1 MTIAQQTL
9 DTLEFPKIREQLAR
23 HTAFSASRELALAL
37 LPSTDAYEI
46 RLRLRRTGE
55 ARRLLDERPDV
66 SIGGARDVRA
76 AAGRARRGGVLE
88 AAQFLEIGG
97 TLVSGRRLRVTLA
110 KLDEVAFPQLRE
122 LAEDL
127 PTLPALEDQIARTI
141 GDDGAVLDSAS
152 PKLAHLRAEVR
163 IAFGRLQEKLQNII
177 SSSQYSD
184 ALQEPIITVRNGRYV
199 VPVKSGSKRVVR
211 GLVHDQSASGA
222 TLYVE
227 PIAVVELNNKWRQL
241 QLEEEEEVARI
252 LAELSDQVG
261 AEATRIIAGVEA
273 LAAIDLAFAKAKY
286 ATALRC
292 VEPEIAEE
300 AVVRSSS
307 SVAEEQP
314 ITDHGP
320 RTTDIETAPLVL
332 NQARHPLLDQ
342 AHVVPTDLYLGGA
355 FHILLITGPNT
366 GGKTVALKTAGLLAL
381 MAQAGL
387 HIPAREP
394 SRLPVFGQIFAD
406 IGDEQSIEQSLSTF
420 SSHMT
425 NIIRILR
432 ALEDPTTDHRPST
445 IDRRSDKEIGEAAE
459 KRPVSQS
466 QPPSVVGRRSSV
478 VDEQELERLSNWRKV
493 EPGEW
498 APLEPLT
505 PEPQLALVLLDE
517 LGAGTDPVEGA
528 ALARAIVERLL
539 SLGVLG
545 IATTHYAELKAFA
558 YATDGV
564 ENGSVEFDVETLA
577 PTYKLTI
584 GLPGRSNALAIA
596 ARLGLAPALVERAR
610 ATMAREDAHVED
622 LLAGIHRERE
632 AAAGELSRAE
642 ELRADAE
649 KYRERLAEELREF
662 ERRREAEWQAARDQL
677 EDELRE
683 ARGQLRRLRDEFRS
697 VSLTRQWMEEA
708 EKRLQETQS
717 QVKEIIR
724 TPIQRPEADA
734 SAGSSAQPQAPRP
747 LQVGDTVL
755 VRSVG
760 LSGDILSIDEEEQTA
775 EVQVGGFRMQAA
787 LAELRREKP
796 GERKDTARRAPAP
809 SSSLPPP
816 PDVAM
821 NFDMRGWRAAD
832 VAEKLD
838 RYLNDAYLAGLP
850 FVRLIHGKGT
860 GALRQVV
867 RDVLGGHPLVAS
879 FGSGGSDGG
888 EGVTVARLVER

>member
-46 RLRLRRTGE
+46 RLRQRRTGE

-66 SIGGARDVRA
+66 SIGGARDVRPA
-76 AAGRARRGGVLE
+76 VGRARRGGVLE
-88 AAQFLEIGG
+88 AGQFLEIGG
-97 TLVSGRRLRVTLA
+97 TLASSRRLRVTLT
-110 KLDEVAFPQLRE
+110 KLDEAIFPQLRE
-122 LAEDL
+122 LAVDL
-127 PTLPALEDQIARTI
+127 PTLQAIEDQIARTI
-141 GDDGAVLDSAS
+141 GDDGTVLDSAS

-177 SSSQYSD
+177 SSSQYGD

-227 PIAVVELNNKWRQL
+227 PMAVVELNNKWRQL

-252 LAELSDQVG
+252 LAELSDLVG

-286 ATALRC
+286 ATNLRC
-292 VEPEIAEE
+292 VEPEIVE
-300 AVVRSSS
+300 
-307 SVAEEQP
+307 
-314 ITDHGP
+314 GL
-320 RTTDIETAPLVL
+320 RTEDRGLSPASLDNSASDDLVL
-332 NQARHPLLDQ
+332 SPQSSPLILTQARHPLLDQ
-342 AHVVPTDLYLGGA
+342 ARVVPTDLYLGGA

-366 GGKTVALKTAGLLAL
+366 GGKTVALKTTGLLAL

-394 SRLPVFGQIFAD
+394 SRLPVFGQVFAD

-432 ALEDPTTDHRPST
+432 ALEDPTNDQRPT
-445 IDRRSDKEIGEAAE
+445 TNDQRPAADERAKTGKKFGEE
-459 KRPVSQS
+459 
-466 QPPSVVGRRSSV
+466 
-478 VDEQELERLSNWRKV
+478 ELERLANWRKV

-498 APLEPLT
+498 APVEPLT

-528 ALARAIVERLL
+528 ALARAIVEQLL
-539 SLGVLG
+539 ALGVLG
-545 IATTHYAELKAFA
+545 VATTHYAELKAFA

-596 ARLGLAPALVERAR
+596 SRLGLAPALVERAR
-610 ATMAREDAHVED
+610 ATMAHEDAHVED

-632 AAAGELSRAE
+632 AAAGERSRAE

-717 QVKEIIR
+717 QVKEIVR
-724 TPIQRPEADA
+724 PKQRLETGD
-734 SAGSSAQPQAPRP
+734 SAAQPPISPLQSQAPRP

-760 LSGDILSIDEEEQTA
+760 LSGEILSIDEAEQTA
-775 EVQVGGFRMQAA
+775 EVQVGGFRMQAE
-787 LAELRREKP
+787 LAELRREKQ
-796 GERKDTARRAPAP
+796 GERKDEPRRAPAP

-832 VAEKLD
+832 VVEKLD

>member
-23 HTAFSASRELALAL
+23 HTAFSASRELAMAL

-66 SIGGARDVRA
+66 SIGGARDVRP

-88 AAQFLEIGG
+88 AGQFLEIGG
-97 TLVSGRRLRVTLA
+97 TLASGRRLRVTLT
-110 KLDEVAFPQLRE
+110 KLDEAVFPQLRE

-127 PTLPALEDQIARTI
+127 PTLPALEDQINRTI
-141 GDDGAVLDSAS
+141 GDDGTVLDSAS

-163 IAFGRLQEKLQNII
+163 VAFGRLQEKLQNII

-199 VPVKSGSKRVVR
+199 VPVKSASKRVVR

-261 AEATRIIAGVEA
+261 AEAARIIAGVEA

-292 VEPEIAEE
+292 VEPEIVEGLGDEGWGSEE
-300 AVVRSSS
+300 PAPNPHPL
-307 SVAEEQP
+307 AP
-314 ITDHGP
+314 AA
-320 RTTDIETAPLVL
+320 APLVL

-342 AHVVPTDLYLGGA
+342 ARVVPTDLYLGDA
-355 FHILLITGPNT
+355 FRILLITGPNT

-394 SRLPVFGQIFAD
+394 SRLPVFGQVFAD

-432 ALEDPTTDHRPST
+432 ALENPTNDQRPTTND
-445 IDRRSDKEIGEAAE
+445 
-459 KRPVSQS
+459 Q
-466 QPPSVVGRRSSV
+466 RSSA
-478 VDEQELERLSNWRKV
+478 DEQAKGKKLGEEELERLSNWRKV

-649 KYRERLAEELREF
+649 KYRERMAEELRDF

-683 ARGQLRRLRDEFRS
+683 TRAQLRRLRDEFRS

-708 EKRLQETQS
+708 EKRLQDTQS
-717 QVKEIIR
+717 QVKEIVR
-724 TPIQRPEADA
+724 PSRQRAETEA
-734 SAGSSAQPQAPRP
+734 SASSAEGSSSQPQAPRR

-787 LAELRREKP
+787 LAELRREKL
-796 GERKDTARRAPAP
+796 GERKDDARRAPAL

-879 FGSGGSDGG
+879 FGSGGSEGG

>member
-1 MTIAQQTL
+1 MAIAQQTL

-46 RLRLRRTGE
+46 RLRQRRTGE

-66 SIGGARDVRA
+66 SIGGARDVRPA
-76 AAGRARRGGVLE
+76 VGRARRGGVLE
-88 AAQFLEIGG
+88 AGQFLEIGG
-97 TLVSGRRLRVTLA
+97 TLASSRRLRVTLT
-110 KLDEVAFPQLRE
+110 KLDEAIFPQLRE

-127 PTLPALEDQIARTI
+127 PTLPALEDQIVRTI
-141 GDDGAVLDSAS
+141 GDDGTVLDSAS

-177 SSSQYSD
+177 SSSQYGD

-227 PIAVVELNNKWRQL
+227 PMAVVELNNKWRQL

-252 LAELSDQVG
+252 LAELSDLVG

-286 ATALRC
+286 ATNLRC
-292 VEPEIAEE
+292 VEPEIVEGLNSASLDDS
-300 AVVRSSS
+300 ASDDSALSPQSS
-307 SVAEEQP
+307 
-314 ITDHGP
+314 
-320 RTTDIETAPLVL
+320 PLIL
-332 NQARHPLLDQ
+332 TQARHPLLDQ
-342 AHVVPTDLYLGGA
+342 ARVVPTDLYLGGA
-355 FHILLITGPNT
+355 FRILLITGPNT
-366 GGKTVALKTAGLLAL
+366 GGKTVALKTTGLLAL

-387 HIPAREP
+387 HIPARDP

-432 ALEDPTTDHRPST
+432 ALENPTTD
-445 IDRRSDKEIGEAAE
+445 DRRPTADQRLTTNDERAKPSKRLGEE
-459 KRPVSQS
+459 
-466 QPPSVVGRRSSV
+466 
-478 VDEQELERLSNWRKV
+478 ELERLANWRKV

-498 APLEPLT
+498 APVEPLT

-528 ALARAIVERLL
+528 ALARAIVEQLL
-539 SLGVLG
+539 ALGVLG
-545 IATTHYAELKAFA
+545 VATTHYAELKAFA

-564 ENGSVEFDVETLA
+564 ENSSVEFDVETLA

-596 ARLGLAPALVERAR
+596 SRLGLAPTLVERAR
-610 ATMAREDAHVED
+610 ATMAHEDAHVED

-632 AAAGELSRAE
+632 AAAGERSRAE

-662 ERRREAEWQAARDQL
+662 ELRREAEWQAARDQL

-717 QVKEIIR
+717 QVKEIVR
-724 TPIQRPEADA
+724 APRQRSEAGELA
-734 SAGSSAQPQAPRP
+734 TQAPSPALQQQAPRP

-760 LSGDILSIDEEEQTA
+760 LSGEILSIDEVEQTA
-775 EVQVGGFRMQAA
+775 EVQVGGFRMQAD
-787 LAELRREKP
+787 LAELRREKQ
-796 GERKDTARRAPAP
+796 GERKDEARRAPAP

-832 VAEKLD
+832 VVEKLD

>member
-1 MTIAQQTL
+1 MTIAEQTL

-46 RLRLRRTGE
+46 RLRLRRTSE

-76 AAGRARRGGVLE
+76 AVGRARRGGVLE
-88 AAQFLEIGG
+88 SPQFLEIGG
-97 TLVSGRRLRVTLA
+97 TLASGRRLRGTLI
-110 KLDEVAFPQLRE
+110 KLDEAAFPQLRD

-127 PTLPALEDQIARTI
+127 PTLPALEEQIARTI
-141 GDDGAVLDSAS
+141 GDDGGVLDSAS

-163 IAFGRLQEKLQNII
+163 IAFNRLQEKLQNII

-227 PIAVVELNNKWRQL
+227 PIAVVELNNKWRQI

-252 LAELSDQVG
+252 LAELSEQVG
-261 AEATRIIAGVEA
+261 AEAARIIAGVEA

-292 VEPEIAEE
+292 VEPEIVEGSGIGDQGSGIGDRGADE
-300 AVVRSSS
+300 
-307 SVAEEQP
+307 P
-314 ITDHGP
+314 TPDP
-320 RTTDIETAPLVL
+320 RPLTPDSQSPLVL

-342 AHVVPTDLYLGGA
+342 AHVVPTDLHLGGA
-355 FHILLITGPNT
+355 FRILLITGPNT
-366 GGKTVALKTAGLLAL
+366 GGKTVALKTTGLLAL

-432 ALEDPTTDHRPST
+432 ALENPTADDRRPTTD
-445 IDRRSDKEIGEAAE
+445 DRGSK
-459 KRPVSQS
+459 P
-466 QPPSVVGRRSSV
+466 SSV
-478 VDEQELERLSNWRKV
+478 VSEEELERLSNWRKV

-517 LGAGTDPVEGA
+517 LGAGTDPIEGA

-539 SLGVLG
+539 ALGVLG
-545 IATTHYAELKAFA
+545 VATTHYAELKAFA

-596 ARLGLAPALVERAR
+596 SRLGLAPALVERAR
-610 ATMAREDAHVED
+610 ATMAHEDAHVED
-622 LLAGIHRERE
+622 LLAGIHRERD
-632 AAAGELSRAE
+632 AAAGELARAE

-649 KYRERLAEELREF
+649 KYRERLADELHEF

-683 ARGQLRRLRDEFRS
+683 ARSQLRRLRDEFRS
-697 VSLTRQWMEEA
+697 VSLTRQWMEDA

-717 QVKEIIR
+717 QVKEIV
-724 TPIQRPEADA
+724 RPESTQRLEIGD
-734 SAGSSAQPQAPRP
+734 SAAQSPISHLQPQAPRP

-760 LSGDILSIDEEEQTA
+760 LSGEILSIDEEEQTA
-775 EVQVGGFRMQAA
+775 EVQVGGFRMQAE
-787 LAELRREKP
+787 LAELRREKQ
-796 GERKDTARRAPAP
+796 GERKDDARRATTPAP
-809 SSSLPPP
+809 SLPPP

-821 NFDMRGWRAAD
+821 NFDMRGWRAGD
-832 VAEKLD
+832 VADKLD

-879 FGSGGSDGG
+879 FGSGGADGG